1 MRERQSAQLCDNGKV
16 ALCVERAFRL
26 LDSRAV
32 SMGPVRGRVAA
43 ALGRLSTGRL
53 RIVGLVCVLVALGSW
68 AVASPVG
75 ASPDEDYHLVSI
87 WCSHGE
93 RPGLCEAPTATS
105 AVVPAQF
112 LHSNCFAFHPEQSAA
127 CTRDIPNPAMVRSD
141 RGNFSKAYPPVFYW
155 VDGIFAG
162 HDFNTSVIIMRMVNL
177 VLFLAVFTGVYL
189 LLPVGLRRAQLLGT
203 LLTLVPLGVFLI
215 PSINPSS
222 WAMLSAATFLTSL
235 LGYLTVQDRRRRI
248 ALGAAAALTLLIG
261 AGARGDSAS
270 YAVVAV
276 AVAVILAVPLRP
288 VPWRRLI
295 YPAVLAVAAGVAFLW
310 VGQAGSAD
318 PSQST
323 AGHFSP
329 GKFLRIAIDV
339 PDLWMGG
346 AGSKV
351 GDAPIDWGL
360 GWLDTGMP
368 GIVWVFVGCLF
379 AAVVFYAMT
388 GATWRRMIAAGLV
401 LAAAWLIPTYLLY
414 ITDQPVGYYLQP
426 RYVLPLF
433 TILAVVAMAR
443 LDGNA
448 FRLTRGQ
455 RWTAVSV
462 LALANAAALFFNIR
476 RYVSGNTGTSS
487 NLDANI
493 QWWWNTP
500 IPPMAVCA
508 VGAIAFALAV
518 ALLTADLSNV
528 EPAVTPDSPS
538 EGRILF
544 TGVGAIKGTETV
556 PSKGER
562 PSPRVTGERVPS
574 A

>member
-1 MRERQSAQLCDNGKV
+1 M
-16 ALCVERAFRL
+16 
-26 LDSRAV
+26 LDSGAV
-32 SMGPVRGRVAA
+32 NMGPVRGRVAA
-43 ALGRLSTGRL
+43 ALRWLSTGRL
-53 RIVGLVCVLVALGSW
+53 KVVGLVCLMVALGSW

-93 RPGLCEAPTATS
+93 RPGLCEGLTADS

-112 LHSNCFAFHPEQSAA
+112 LQSNCFAFHPEVSAS
-127 CTRDIPNPAMVRSD
+127 CTLKVPDPPMVRSN
-141 RGNFSKAYPPVFYW
+141 RGNFAKAYPPVFYW

-177 VLFLAVFTGVYL
+177 VLFMAVFTAVYL
-189 LLPVGLRRAQLLGT
+189 LLPVGLRRAQVLGT

-235 LGYLTVQDRRRRI
+235 LGYLIVKDRRRRI
-248 ALGAAAALTLLIG
+248 ALAVAAAFTLLIG
-261 AGARGDSAS
+261 AGARGDSAT
-270 YAVVAV
+270 YGIVAV
-276 AVAVILAVPLRP
+276 AVAVILAVPVRP

-295 YPAVLAVAAGVAFLW
+295 YPAVLAAAGGVAFLW
-310 VGQAGSAD
+310 VGQAGSAS
-318 PSQST
+318 PSLST
-323 AGHFSP
+323 ADHFSL
-329 GKFLRIAIDV
+329 GRFARIAIDV
-339 PDLWMGG
+339 PELWMGG

-360 GWLDTGMP
+360 GWLDTRMS
-368 GIVWVFVGCLF
+368 GIVWVFVGCLY
-379 AAVVFYAMT
+379 AAIVFYAMT
-388 GATWRRMIAAGLV
+388 GATWRRMIASGLV
-401 LAAAWLIPTYLLY
+401 LLAAWLIPTYLLY
-414 ITDQPVGYYLQP
+414 ITDQRVGYYLQP

-462 LALANAAALFFNIR
+462 LAVANAAALFANIR
-476 RYVSGNTGTSS
+476 RYVSGNTGPSG
-487 NLDANI
+487 NLDNVR
-493 QWWWNTP
+493 WWWSTP
-500 IPPMAVCA
+500 ISPMAVC
-508 VGAIAFALAV
+508 VIGAIAFALGV
-518 ALLTADLSNV
+518 ALLTADITTV
-528 EPAVTPDSPS
+528 EPAVTADSSS
-538 EGRILF
+538 EGRIGRILF
-544 TGVGAIKGTETV
+544 AGVRALKGAEAVG
-556 PSKGER
+556 SDGER
-562 PSPRVTGERVPS
+562 PSQRVPGEHVPS